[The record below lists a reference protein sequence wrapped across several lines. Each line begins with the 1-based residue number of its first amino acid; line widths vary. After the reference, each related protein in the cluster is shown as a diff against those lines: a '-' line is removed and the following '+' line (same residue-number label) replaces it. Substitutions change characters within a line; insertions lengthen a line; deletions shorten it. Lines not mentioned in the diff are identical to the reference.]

1 MDHPRPYRA
10 RPLVLIAALL
20 VGVALAP
27 RVALLML
34 SVGVGLAVGAVLL
47 GGLAFWAVR
56 RQARRV
62 LREQQA
68 TCSTARIVDGVIVE
82 AR

>member
-10 RPLVLIAALL
+10 RTLVLIAAAL

-27 RVALLML
+27 RLALLML
-34 SVGVGLAVGAVLL
+34 SVGVGLVVGTVLL
-47 GGLAFWAVR
+47 GALAFWAVR

-68 TCSTARIVDGVIVE
+68 TFSTTRVIDGVIVE